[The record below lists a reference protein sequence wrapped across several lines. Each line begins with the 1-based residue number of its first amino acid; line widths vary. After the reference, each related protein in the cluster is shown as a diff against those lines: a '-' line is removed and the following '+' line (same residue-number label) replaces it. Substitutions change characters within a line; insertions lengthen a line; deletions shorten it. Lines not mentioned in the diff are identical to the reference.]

1 MKISIITV
9 NRNHLEGL
17 QKTYQSIVAQTYKD
31 WEWIVMDGGSTEGDR
46 DFIEAHQAE
55 IAYWCSEPD
64 KGPYNAMNKAL
75 QHATGDYL
83 VFMNSGDTFHA
94 PSVLEQV
101 FSQPRQAD
109 ILYGDWMEAYPDGR
123 QKRKRAPEDISLH
136 FFCRDNICHQ
146 AMFIKRQVMQQ
157 SPYDERYRLYADWAK
172 WIEFTL
178 QGYIFQYVPVVVCDF
193 EMGGISNSMIQQQT
207 KEREMLFSQDF
218 SPAISATLTYLSN
231 IHPLSLEANRLS
243 NKKKLYKKVLHTAIR
258 LIHLFER

>member
-1 MKISIITV
+1 MKISVITV

-17 QKTYQSIVAQTYKD
+17 QKTFQSIVAQTYKD
-31 WEWIVMDGGSTEGDR
+31 WEWIVIDGGSTEGDR
-46 DFIEAHQAE
+46 DFIEVHQAQ

-83 VFMNSGDTFHA
+83 VFMNSGDTFHDS
-94 PSVLEQV
+94 SVLEQV

-109 ILYGDWMEAYPDGR
+109 ILYGDWMEAYLDGR

-157 SPYDERYRLYADWAK
+157 SPYDERYRLFADWAK

-178 QGYIFQYVPVVVCDF
+178 QGYIFQYVSVVVCDF
-193 EMGGISNSMIQQQT
+193 EMGGISNSMIQQQA
-207 KEREMLFSQDF
+207 KEREMLFSQNF
-218 SPAISATLTYLSN
+218 SPAVSATLTYLST
-231 IHPLSLEANRLS
+231 IHPLSIEANRLI
-243 NKKKLYKKVLHTAIR
+243 NKKKLYKKIIHMAIR
-258 LIHLFER
+258 LIHLFEH